1 MSFGKLYGFAAN
13 PRTLVQQVV
22 AKYEDLELELVET
35 NPLAE
40 DGVSAEYK
48 AKFPLGLVPAFEK
61 GDYKLTE
68 SVAIATNNK
77 AGLLGSTKEDAASVQ
92 QWMNWAN
99 AHLLIQLAGWF
110 APLLGFRAYNK
121 AAVDTAKTNVLAQ
134 AAYLEKTLASRTFLV
149 GERIS
154 LADIFVA
161 AMLVSGFRSVLDA
174 EFRAAHPNILR
185 HFNTVVHQTPFVA
198 ALGGEPTFVEKAVV
212 YTPPKKEEKP
222 KKEAAAP
229 KPKAKKEDDDEE
241 PSAPA
246 EPKAKHPC
254 EALGPA
260 SSFPLDEWKRQYSNN
275 DTPVAM
281 KWLDEHYN
289 PNDYSIVKATFRY
302 PEELTQVF
310 MSSNLITGFHTRL
323 EASRKYLFGSMGV
336 YGKANDSLI
345 TGVYMIRGNDWKGV
359 FDVAPDYE
367 SYEFTPLDYK
377 TDREFIGQAWAWEG
391 SVEGKEYADGKVF
404 K

>member
-40 DGVSAEYK
+40 GGVSAEFK
-48 AKFPLGLVPAFEK
+48 AKFPLGLIPAFEK

-68 SVAIATNNK
+68 SVAIATYLAAQNNK

-110 APLLGFRAYNK
+110 APLVGIRAYNK
-121 AAVDTAKTNVLAQ
+121 AAVDTAKTNTLAQ

-154 LADIFVA
+154 LADLFVA
-161 AMLVSGFRSVLDA
+161 AMLASGFKTVLDA
-174 EFRAAHPNILR
+174 EFRAAHPNVLR
-185 HFNTVVHQTPFVA
+185 HFNTVVHQAPFVA
-198 ALGGEPTFVEKAVV
+198 VLGGEPTLVEKAVV

-229 KPKAKKEDDDEE
+229 KPKAKKEEDDEE

-260 SSFPLDEWKRQYSNN
+260 SSFPLDEFKRQYSNASFP
-275 DTPVAM
+275 DAM
-281 KWLDEHYN
+281 KWLDEHFN
-289 PNDYSIVKATFRY
+289 PNDVRPTF
-302 PEELTQVF
+302 PC
-310 MSSNLITGFHTRL
+310 
-323 EASRKYLFGSMGV
+323 LFPRS
-336 YGKANDSLI
+336 A
-345 TGVYMIRGNDWKGV
+345 R
-359 FDVAPDYE
+359 
-367 SYEFTPLDYK
+367 
-377 TDREFIGQAWAWEG
+377 
-391 SVEGKEYADGKVF
+391 
-404 K
+404 